1 MQQFINSVN
10 FFVRSAPAAL
20 TFSIISC
27 DLEIEQLIICAAT
40 RPPGWTATARRR
52 DTLPRPPTIPLFA
65 PLSRRIFCSHRCS
78 RRRRRPRPPPRSF
91 PPRSPL
97 PRSHLCLERGMDF
110 LGIVHF
116 ANFEIKKKSQLLPD
130 LPKFQA
136 GIGKR
141 NPPSVRTKKG
151 LARAGQLRH
160 AGAPPVAS
168 SFLLPFAAVPSAPLA
183 RAVPLLLRGL
193 RRRRKR
199 DRGRAS
205 SERSAVRRRER
216 ERETGADTEPCAI
229 KIQARNHSLPIVSF
243 VLQTSLKSVTELAK
257 K

>member
-1 MQQFINSVN
+1 MTLSTSLSAPSTARATTSIATIARQPPRPPPRSAGSAPSRPSTSSPHRQPRWRVRGTTPRSPSADCPSFSPLCDLKQLRVQGNIKTQSTNSLRLRISSFLSLCPMQQFINSVN

-65 PLSRRIFCSHRCS
+65 PLSRRIFCSRRCS
-78 RRRRRPRPPPRSF
+78 RRRRLPPPRSF

-116 ANFEIKKKSQLLPD
+116 ANFDFKKKS
-130 LPKFQA
+130 
-136 GIGKR
+136 
-141 NPPSVRTKKG
+141 
-151 LARAGQLRH
+151 
-160 AGAPPVAS
+160 
-168 SFLLPFAAVPSAPLA
+168 
-183 RAVPLLLRGL
+183 
-193 RRRRKR
+193 
-199 DRGRAS
+199 
-205 SERSAVRRRER
+205 
-216 ERETGADTEPCAI
+216 
-229 KIQARNHSLPIVSF
+229 
-243 VLQTSLKSVTELAK
+243 
-257 K
+257 

>member
-65 PLSRRIFCSHRCS
+65 PLSRRIFCSRRCS
-78 RRRRRPRPPPRSF
+78 RRRRRPPPRSF

-141 NPPSVRTKKG
+141 NPPSVRTKKRPR
-151 LARAGQLRH
+151 ARGS
-160 AGAPPVAS
+160 PS
-168 SFLLPFAAVPSAPLA
+168 SRRRTP
-183 RAVPLLLRGL
+183 RGL
-193 RRRRKR
+193 LFPPSFRGRSFRPSRSCRPSPPPWPAAAEEAGPRPSEQREERREKERERKR
-199 DRGRAS
+199 DRGRHGTL
-205 SERSAVRRRER
+205 RDKDP
-216 ERETGADTEPCAI
+216 G
-229 KIQARNHSLPIVSF
+229 K
-243 VLQTSLKSVTELAK
+243 KS
-257 K
+257 